1 MYIVVEGCIG
11 SGKTTIAKLL
21 AAERNS
27 NLILEQFEDNPFLKK
42 FYLNPSLYAL
52 ETELAFV
59 LIHYHQAFH
68 GLQLVETGEYISD
81 FHISKDLLF
90 AKMNLNKEDL
100 ALFRSLYS
108 ALTRRLPKPDVMV
121 YLKCSDELILKRI
134 KRRNQGNENSIDHE
148 YFVKLNNRY
157 DKYYA
162 EMNMPKIE
170 VDMNEYEF
178 LENPASIRWLSNNID
193 KLAIPHPS

>member
-11 SGKTTIAKLL
+11 SGKTTVAKLL

-27 NLILEQFEDNPFLKK
+27 SLILEHYEDNPFLKQ
-42 FYLNPSLYAL
+42 FYLNPSKYAL

-59 LIHYHQAFH
+59 LIHFHQVFH
-68 GLQLVETGEYISD
+68 GLQQVETGEYVSD

-100 ALFRSLYS
+100 ALFRNLYS

-134 KRRNQGNENSIDHE
+134 KQRNQGTENSIDPE
-148 YFVKLNNRY
+148 YFVKLNRRY

-170 VDMNEYEF
+170 VDMNEYGF
-178 LENPASIRWLSNNID
+178 LENPASIRCLSNNID